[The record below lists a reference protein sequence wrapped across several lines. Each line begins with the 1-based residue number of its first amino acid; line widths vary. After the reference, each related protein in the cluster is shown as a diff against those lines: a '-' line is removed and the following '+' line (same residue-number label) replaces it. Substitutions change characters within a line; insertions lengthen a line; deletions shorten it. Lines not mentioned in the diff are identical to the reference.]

1 MKNKHVA
8 ALTVLTLLTVAV
20 MSGFQYV
27 NTQSVL
33 ENQMIIG
40 GALDRQAVDV
50 ASLLEAIDGQ
60 TEAIRLLTDANLEVA
75 SELDAYTKYLLY
87 LAGQILETPDT
98 DVKFDLHLKAE
109 HRRDGVLIGVSEH
122 AGTLTTGGK
131 NWIEDQL
138 GDSPNGT
145 AAHNMRL
152 SNSAIA
158 PAAAWTG
165 LPAEIAA
172 NNMSKADGAYASTGD
187 GVWTITY
194 TYTASGAQSV
204 QLFGMHSGDGA
215 GNGTLVWA
223 DQISSASLIAG
234 DTLTLTATTTVS

>member
-75 SELDAYTKYLLY
+75 S
-87 LAGQILETPDT
+87 
-98 DVKFDLHLKAE
+98 
-109 HRRDGVLIGVSEH
+109 
-122 AGTLTTGGK
+122 
-131 NWIEDQL
+131 
-138 GDSPNGT
+138 
-145 AAHNMRL
+145 
-152 SNSAIA
+152 
-158 PAAAWTG
+158 
-165 LPAEIAA
+165 
-172 NNMSKADGAYASTGD
+172 
-187 GVWTITY
+187 
-194 TYTASGAQSV
+194 
-204 QLFGMHSGDGA
+204 
-215 GNGTLVWA
+215 
-223 DQISSASLIAG
+223 
-234 DTLTLTATTTVS
+234 